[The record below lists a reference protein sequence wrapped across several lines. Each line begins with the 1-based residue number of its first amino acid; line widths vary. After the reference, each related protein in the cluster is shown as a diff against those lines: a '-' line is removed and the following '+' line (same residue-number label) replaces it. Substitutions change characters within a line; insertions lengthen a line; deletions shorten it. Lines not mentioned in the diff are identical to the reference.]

1 MTTGDEIGT
10 AVPPGGAAVLPG
22 GGSWL
27 RIGLAVAA
35 LLTMFASWVPGQAG
49 GQVTLQLLLMVTVWT
64 WLVARPGGSAAAV
77 LLVGALLL
85 RAAVGHP
92 ELDGS
97 LVTLVIA
104 LPLVH
109 QLAALCAV
117 VPLRSD
123 VYVSA
128 LTPTLVRYLGAVL
141 ATVTGLVISHLLGW
155 W

>member
-1 MTTGDEIGT
+1 MTAGEAVGT
-10 AVPPGGAAVLPG
+10 AVLPG

-27 RIGLAVAA
+27 RIGLFGSA
-35 LLTMFASWVPGQAG
+35 LLTMIVLWVPGQAG
-49 GQVTLQLLLMVTVWT
+49 GQVTLQVAVMATVGT
-64 WLVARPGGSAAAV
+64 WLVCRPASAAAAV
-77 LLVGALLL
+77 LLVGALCL
-85 RAAVGHP
+85 RLTVGHP
-92 ELDGS
+92 ELDAS
-97 LVTLVIA
+97 LVALVVT

-123 VYVSA
+123 VYLSA
-128 LTPTLVRYLGAVL
+128 LRPTLARYLGAVL

>member
-1 MTTGDEIGT
+1 MTSGEE
-10 AVPPGGAAVLPG
+10 VGAAVLPG

-27 RIGLAVAA
+27 RIALAGSA
-35 LLTMFASWVPGQAG
+35 LLTMIVLWVPGQAG
-49 GQVTLQLLLMVTVWT
+49 GQVTLQVVVMAAVGT
-64 WLVARPGGSAAAV
+64 WLVCLPGSAAATV
-77 LLVGALLL
+77 LLVGALCL
-85 RAAVGHP
+85 RLAVGHP

-97 LVTLVIA
+97 LVALVVM

-128 LTPTLVRYLGAVL
+128 LTPTLARYLGAVL
-141 ATVTGLVISHLLGW
+141 ATVAGLVVSRSLGW